1 MLAPWKKDYDKPRQC
16 SKKQRYHFASKV
28 CTVKAMFFFP
38 VVMYRYDM
46 WTIRKVEHSRTDAFL
61 IVVLEKT
68 LESTLDSK
76 EGKPVNPKGNQP

>member
-1 MLAPWKKDYDKPRQC
+1 
-16 SKKQRYHFASKV
+16 
-28 CTVKAMFFFP
+28 
-38 VVMYRYDM
+38 MYRYDM

-76 EGKPVNPKGNQP
+76 EGNQISQS